1 MSRQDGGRRGR
12 AFWVELVGRWRESG
26 ESQRA
31 VAEAAGVN
39 VHTLQYW
46 VAKLKAETEARSEVA
61 RFVEGVQASLVA
73 VRSSLALSVPLCT
86 FVPHPSPSAQPAQ
99 HGTDLK
105 RRF

>member
-46 VAKLKAETEARSEVA
+46 VAKLKAETEASSEVA
-61 RFVEGVQASLVA
+61 QFVEVRGDSIPTPGVECRLRLGDTMVLEMA
-73 VRSSLALSVPLCT
+73 SVP
-86 FVPHPSPSAQPAQ
+86 PASWVRE
-99 HGTDLK
+99 LSE
-105 RRF
+105 RA